1 MVSESKPVN
10 RRLFFFSVLILTG
23 LAAFRVVQVIWPL
36 VALSGAYAIVIYPLF
51 SYLRRKGIP
60 EALASTLALL
70 FSFITLFLPLY
81 FVGNHLINELLKLR
95 DTVTVSIVNGSLD
108 LDTVVD
114 RINEVLSMI
123 PGVQASIT
131 RAELVQEIQ
140 TFLRPLTTSL
150 LNNLV
155 QSGKLITDTIVFIIL
170 VFLITPALPR
180 LRKYLE
186 QMSPL
191 DNAVDETYINRAT
204 AMMTSV
210 LRGNVLIAFIQ
221 GVLGG
226 IAIWIA
232 GMHFVLT
239 LTLVMIVASLIPL
252 LGTGFITIPIS
263 IILFISGKYTE
274 GLIVLLAQIFV
285 ISTIDNIIRPYL
297 MSKKATLHPALLLIS
312 FFGGI
317 QLFGP
322 LGIIYGPVIMILFV
336 TSLEIYKEHYA
347 KS

>member
-1 MVSESKPVN
+1 MISEKQPVN
-10 RRLFFFSVLILTG
+10 RRLFFFSVLLLTG
-23 LAAFRVVQVIWPL
+23 FAAFRVVQVIWPL
-36 VALSGAYAIVIYPLF
+36 VALASVYAIVIYPVF
-51 SYLRRKGIP
+51 SFLRKKNVP

-70 FSFITLFLPLY
+70 FSFITLFLPMY
-81 FVGNHLINELLKLR
+81 FIGTHLINELLKLR
-95 DTVTVSIVNGSLD
+95 DTVSVSIVNGSLD

-123 PGVQASIT
+123 PGINAAIT
-131 RAELVQEIQ
+131 RAELVHEIQ
-140 TFLRPLTTSL
+140 AFLRPLTTSL

-155 QSGKLITDTIVFIIL
+155 QSGKFITDTIVFVIL

-186 QMSPL
+186 QLSPL
-191 DNAVDETYINRAT
+191 DNTVDETYINRAT

-210 LRGNVLIAFIQ
+210 LRGNVLIAIVQ
-221 GVLGG
+221 GLLGG
-226 IAIWIA
+226 IAIWLA

-239 LTLVMIVASLIPL
+239 LTLVMTVASLIPL
-252 LGTGFITIPIS
+252 LGTGFVTIPIS
-263 IILFISGKYTE
+263 IILFISGKYTA

-297 MSKKATLHPALLLIS
+297 MSKKASLHPALLLIS

-322 LGIIYGPVIMILFV
+322 LGIIYGPVLMILFV